1 MVRGKNTFC
10 SEDIKES
17 TFNLNQ
23 SNNFENSTYHWT
35 SELAFQHTGA
45 NLGIKEE
52 GGANFLSSEAS
63 MLLIQQLKIIKSQNM
78 DFGDVI

>member
-1 MVRGKNTFC
+1 MEQVGKF
-10 SEDIKES
+10 K
-17 TFNLNQ
+17 
-23 SNNFENSTYHWT
+23 NSIYHWT
-35 SELAFQHTGA
+35 TDLNFWHTGA

-52 GGANFLSSEAS
+52 GGANFLSTEAS

>member
-35 SELAFQHTGA
+35 SDFDFEHTGA
-45 NLGIKEE
+45 IVGVRRGRGHHFLLMGGI
-52 GGANFLSSEAS
+52 FSS
-63 MLLIQQLKIIKSQNM
+63 QLWIHQ
-78 DFGDVI
+78 